1 MFKALLFLFSGMLL
15 CLIAKYSDTVP
26 ANGFFG
32 NIWSLISDITT
43 RLGIWVLLAA
53 IIAAWRHSPRIGAIK
68 VFAFLIGMLL
78 TYYDYSMLLFSFF
91 PGYYFIRW
99 GVLAL
104 ASPIAAYIVWFGMGN
119 GWIAAFCAAMPIS
132 LFISMGYFFFYTF
145 NLADGFDI
153 LSAVILFLILP
164 INKKQ
169 WFKIVP
175 FTFLIVWIH
184 MLCHTC
190 SEVCK

>member
-1 MFKALLFLFSGMLL
+1 
-15 CLIAKYSDTVP
+15 
-26 ANGFFG
+26 
-32 NIWSLISDITT
+32 
-43 RLGIWVLLAA
+43 VLLAA
-53 IIAAWRHSPRIGAIK
+53 IIAAWSHSPRIGAIK
-68 VFAFLIGMLL
+68 VFAFFIGMLL

-91 PGYYFIRW
+91 PGYYFFRW
-99 GVLAL
+99 GVLALAL

-175 FTFLIVWIH
+175 FTFLIVFILMNSH
-184 MLCHTC
+184 AL
-190 SEVCK
+190 SYLFGGL